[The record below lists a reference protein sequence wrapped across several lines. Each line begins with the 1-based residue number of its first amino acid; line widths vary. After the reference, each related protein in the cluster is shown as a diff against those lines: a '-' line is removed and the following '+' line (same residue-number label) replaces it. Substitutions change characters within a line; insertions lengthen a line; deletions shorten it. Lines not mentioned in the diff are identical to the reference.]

1 MHGYNFRHLLQT
13 SELYQQGAPLC
24 PDAVVPT
31 TEKQH
36 WPLIIGRA
44 RKLSDIDISISST
57 HCKSI
62 GEIILLNG
70 QGSIPFTDNKV
81 M

>member
-1 MHGYNFRHLLQT
+1 MHDYNFQHLLQT
-13 SELYQQGAPLC
+13 SQLYQQGAPLC

-36 WPLIIGRA
+36 WPLIVGTEKKTKK
-44 RKLSDIDISISST
+44 KLSDIDISTSST

-62 GEIILLNG
+62 DEIIC
-70 QGSIPFTDNKV
+70 
-81 M
+81 

>member
-1 MHGYNFRHLLQT
+1 MHDYNFQHLLQT

-36 WPLIIGRA
+36 WPLIVGTE
-44 RKLSDIDISISST
+44 KKQNKKNLSDIDISTSST

-62 GEIILLNG
+62 DEIIC
-70 QGSIPFTDNKV
+70 
-81 M
+81 

>member
-1 MHGYNFRHLLQT
+1 MHDYNFQHLLQT

-36 WPLIIGRA
+36 RPLIIERG
-44 RKLSDIDISISST
+44 KELSDIIFHSST

-62 GEIILLNG
+62 DENIC
-70 QGSIPFTDNKV
+70 
-81 M
+81 

>member
-1 MHGYNFRHLLQT
+1 MHDYNFQHLLQT

-36 WPLIIGRA
+36 WPLIVGTEKKQKKTIRH
-44 RKLSDIDISISST
+44 RYFHKQYPLQI
-57 HCKSI
+57 HRRNY
-62 GEIILLNG
+62 LLNS
-70 QGSIPFTDNKV
+70 QGKHTFY
-81 M
+81 